1 MDTLYKEVSLQLYPC
16 ICSLQAVFKV
26 QLSGKKK
33 KKSILNTVLVIQLL
47 KWPTGLMQLDVNSNR
62 PEPIPKHAGGR
73 YARIMK
79 VVFH

>member
-1 MDTLYKEVSLQLYPC
+1 ME
-16 ICSLQAVFKV
+16 
-26 QLSGKKK
+26 KKK